1 MTKKKTVRLV
11 MSQEL
16 YDLIRTRA
24 QEEMRTVPKHI
35 LQIIKQELGLMGAFN
50 IIRPQTI
57 THRSLGRPQAA
68 PTYDRR
74 RGYST

>member
-35 LQIIKQELGLMGAFN
+35 LQIVKTQLGL
-50 IIRPQTI
+50 
-57 THRSLGRPQAA
+57 LGRF
-68 PTYDRR
+68 
-74 RGYST
+74 